1 MLSPR
6 SFAVVIILATIPV
19 CLSAQPP
26 VDSPPAFFVHHKQA
40 SSEQG
45 LDQKYGSSVALTNGV
60 LVAADEN
67 EHVEILRQAA
77 DGTWALEATIPAP
90 EAGIAFGAREALA
103 TNGDWIAVGAKMDD
117 TFGTNAGAVHMYKF
131 NGLDWDYRGALS
143 HMAPFGN
150 IVTDQF
156 GMALAMDGERMV
168 VGSRAENGA
177 GAAGAV
183 HYFQYNGMLDMWIE
197 SGFIAS
203 EHTSGNSTSKF
214 AESVDI
220 SGDYMIVGEHR
231 NNTNGNF
238 AGAAH
243 IYSFYN
249 QCWHLQNVF
258 YGHNADDILGKDV
271 AISGTVAIAG
281 SPFAD
286 TDGLN
291 EAGAVT
297 VYELV
302 PFSGGESAW
311 AETAHF
317 APEGTAAGDW
327 VGSALDIDG
336 SLIAVGVPRDDAFP
350 INGGAGYFLFDCSDG
365 ALTCVSE
372 GYACDAMQ
380 NDRLGFDV
388 AVSNGLAAIGAT
400 LDDNIYE
407 DAGSVY
413 ILGADDVGFECD
425 LTAPGVSGVDL
436 LDVDDTGISNQDDIT
451 RHTTPDFDVFLP
463 GGGPLSVMEGWL
475 AEAGDALV
483 WYMEGTGDS
492 AIHILSQDDIDAGVV
507 PITFIYPG
515 PVLPDGEYTFC
526 SYVIDAFGNI
536 GDTGCLTIAIDN
548 EDPLP
553 SGAFDSPVLA
563 LADTTLYLD
572 ANGDAEL
579 LVYPLT
585 NLTATDNI
593 GIDTLFVDLEE
604 YDCSNLNVPVTVTL
618 TAIDLAGNIGTTEFT
633 ASVLDITGPVMT
645 VQDLTVYLDESG
657 NTSVSPGEGD
667 AGSYDVCSAVEFS
680 WEQAPECA
688 GNIPRYPLT
697 SGTYD
702 DNTSECDDCTTGVE
716 IGFDFNFYGEEYS
729 SLWISS
735 NGLLSFLSDDDYCCE
750 GESLTDGSYEA
761 VIAVIHTDIDPDECD
776 DCGIYYSSYGEAPNR
791 EFVVSWHYV
800 SNYEENEI
808 RHDGQ
813 AVLYEGSNVIEIFN
827 GGFSS
832 YLPDDCDDPMTTG
845 ISNQDGTEGVGPYE
859 QICDPVA
866 PALFVFTPNT
876 NGGYDMVQC
885 TSDLYFNCS
894 HVGENTVVLVATDE
908 SGNASQHE
916 LTITVLDE
924 VGPSI
929 AQEEYILYLNALGE
943 VEDEDLTGIYTAND
957 ICGMDTSYVTHTL
970 SCDDAIGID
979 DQVLLVEAGEDMML
993 FVDHDQNLYG
1003 FNASTN
1009 AVTRIEA
1016 DLQGFSSADLMFS
1029 DGEGNIVFGEGDDE
1043 FIRINV
1049 QTGAASGEFYSDEDN
1064 GIMFDNGNGLG
1075 FEDLQSVETVGG
1087 VHYALS
1093 HDGDGYNVGSGTP
1106 LFSFELGSAY
1116 PETNYYAPF
1125 TATLIR
1131 MLPAESPEGNDWDW
1145 TALAVDAEQQVAYAI
1160 CDENG
1165 LDSGSSEKELWSID
1179 MSSSP
1184 VVEASNCPE
1193 CDVDAFVEYTK
1204 EDSAIG
1210 VADTITP
1217 YVALARGNRQGYFNA
1232 ITQNSWNGS
1241 GPEGTYWKMGP
1252 TAEEGAYSS
1261 WVVAH
1266 DNCASCQVDDT
1277 ISLWIPQGNFFFDIV
1292 TTSWTCCQDGG
1303 GFSYSRTLVDAPE
1316 YAVEVP
1322 SMEGV
1327 EHLGRISSPA
1337 DAMIFYDGSLILGF
1351 ENGNIGRVSFSDS
1364 GLEQELLVANVAS
1377 DDFGAVLSGFSPQ
1390 YSSSIDVTAID
1401 IYGNTSES
1409 QLSVLLVDTILPTI
1423 LAQDTTLFLDGNGL
1437 ASLTLEELAGGSYDN
1452 CGIESLTSDGLDFDC
1467 DSKGDNS
1474 ITITAVDNLGNV
1486 DSLTVTVTVLDLVLP
1501 TAVAQDITIY
1511 LDAAG
1516 TASIDSSDV
1525 DNGSDHPCG
1534 GIVSMDLSQSEFDC
1548 SHVGANTVTLTVF
1561 DGSGNSATDDANVQV
1576 VDTISPSAIAQDL
1589 TVQLDASGAGSI
1601 TAAQVGSGSS
1611 DACGIADL
1619 SLSQLAFDCTHVGTN
1634 AVTLT
1639 VTDNNGNQSVAQ
1651 ATITVLDEIDPVVLA
1666 QNVTVQLD
1674 ANGAGSVTAAQ
1685 IDNGS
1690 SDACGISSTLLEG
1703 NGGAFVESLSF
1714 NCSHVGSNEVTI
1726 LVTDVSGN
1734 EGETMVTV
1742 TVEDNVN
1749 PTAMAQDLVVQLDA
1763 SGAGSI
1769 TAAQIDNGSSDACGI
1784 ATTTL
1789 SQNSF
1794 DCSHVGANSVTLTVT
1809 DNNGNVSTDI
1819 ATVTVEDNVDPVAIA
1834 QNITLQLD
1842 ASGAGS
1848 IAASQIDNGS
1858 NDACGIATITVS
1870 QESFDCS
1877 HVGANEITLTVTDN
1891 NGNVSTDIA
1900 TVTVEDK
1907 VDPVAIAQ
1915 DLTVELDASG
1925 AGSITVAQIDNGS
1938 SDACGI
1944 ATTTLSQNSFDC
1956 SHVGANSV
1964 TLTVT
1969 DNNGNVSTDIATVT
1983 VEDNVDPV
1991 AIAQNIT
1998 LQLDASGAGS
2008 IAASQIDN
2016 GSNDA
2021 CGIATITVSQESFD
2035 CSHVGANEITLT
2047 VTDNNGNVSTDIA
2060 TVTVEDK
2067 VDPVAIAQDLTV
2079 ELDASGAGSI
2089 TAAQI
2094 DNGSSD
2100 ACGIATTTLSQESFD
2115 CTHLGAN
2122 TVTLTVTDNN
2132 GNETTASATI
2142 TVEDNMAPTVSA
2154 SGVTVY
2160 LDENGSGT
2168 LSVASTASGVT
2179 DNCSV
2184 ASLTISIDGSAPAE
2198 SVDFDCSRVGDGGT
2212 EAEILVTDGSGN
2224 STSATAIIIALDTIS
2239 PVVLTQNL
2247 TIQLDVNGAASIT
2260 AEAVNNGS
2268 SDACGI
2274 ENLALNQTDFDCS
2287 HVGTNTVTLAV
2298 TDVNGNLAS
2307 ATATVTVQ
2315 DNVNPQAV
2323 AQDLTVQLDADGAGS
2338 ITVDQVNNG
2347 SSDACG
2353 IATMTLSQENFDCS
2367 HVGTNTVTLT
2377 VTDNNGNVSTD
2388 IATVTVEDN
2397 VNPQA
2402 VAQDLTVQLD
2412 ANGAGSITAE
2422 QVNDGSSDACGVA
2435 SLALSQTDFDCSHV
2449 GANTVTLTVTDNN
2462 GNQNTTTA
2470 TITVED
2476 NVDPSI
2482 SLGAS
2487 DMTVECDG
2495 SGNQAQLQAWLT
2507 DNGGAE
2513 ASDACGIS
2521 WSHDFMALSD
2531 DCGNTGSALVIFT
2544 VQDPNG
2550 NSVTT
2555 SATFTIE
2562 DKTNPSID
2570 VDASNETVEC
2580 DGAGNGAQLNAWLNS
2595 QGGAVAS
2602 DICGDVVWTNNHTAL
2617 SDDCGATGS
2626 TTVMFTAT
2634 DDCGLFSTTTAT
2646 FTIEDTTQ
2654 PDIDTDP
2661 QDVVYQRDGNEAQ
2674 AFAAWLTNFGGMT
2687 STDVCGGT
2695 TQSHNSLGLTDECGS
2710 TGTETVTFTSTD
2722 DCNNTDTRDATF
2734 TVIDEVAPSCPLID
2748 LIDASDSGADMTDN
2762 ITNDDTPTMRVM
2774 FTGIFA
2780 QSAESGDVVEL
2791 YINSVL
2797 TESYTIDQTDV
2808 DNGYAEFETGSH
2820 SDGSVSFSA
2829 RHIDGCDQASIFAF
2843 LNIIVH
2849 TTAPDAQAQ
2858 DLTIALDEN
2867 GQASIDA
2874 DELDNG
2880 SSNDF
2885 GAVSFA
2891 ATQTSFDCSD
2901 VGDNAVTLTV
2911 TDIAGNTA
2919 TADATVTVE
2928 ENLAPMAESNDL
2940 DVYLDANGM
2949 ASIAASDVDVNSYD
2963 NCAIDSMWLDQYDF
2977 DCTHVGLNEVQLT
2990 VLDVNGN
2997 SASALSGVT
3006 VLDTVSPAVTL
3017 QDIVVELDENGAV
3030 SIVLDDVLVEAT
3042 DACGIQSMVLDVDA
3056 FDCNTTGDNEVTV
3069 TATDVNG
3076 NATVK
3081 TANVVVEDNE
3091 MPEVNIFD
3099 LEDYT
3104 LYAGES
3110 CVNMVDLFAAGQ
3122 PWYEA
3127 TDNCTFDVDILYD
3140 EINEAGIEGCREFDR
3155 RWIIEAVDAS
3165 GNVSR
3170 DTTLQHI
3177 TVVDTTAPVVFL
3189 AGAPADVSLNLDA
3202 DCNGDMPAAAA
3213 VTASA
3218 TDNCT
3223 DAPVVGAV
3231 SYVDSAPAYLC
3242 GDAGSYTV
3250 LRTYMASATDNCGN
3264 AGMASATQTV
3274 TFLDVTAPQITSS
3287 NGISNG
3293 ETVTQSQEGSIFSWI
3308 VLANPVSLVA
3318 DDACG
3323 GEVTVVEAQSFGGLL
3338 PTEDIGNYCEGATPE
3353 AFMDGDACTG
3363 NTPAAMVLE
3372 GAYFDGA
3379 GFTVVEGGIN
3389 LIESHYDN
3397 TLFIQVEMENA
3408 DGSGGFV
3415 WSADYNA
3422 AYDWAQWSG
3431 LGRGYKK
3438 DCSNV
3443 MPGESPWTDWSYL
3456 VMQTGGMIGT
3466 GIYAGSELSLT
3477 HQPMNYYYGLQVGDG
3492 ANNQNANYGA
3502 SAWFYWSGQLIV
3514 NGTSQGFMGSSGDI
3528 MLDMDCALPWTA
3540 EYDYLVTDA
3549 CGNLTEFGYTVAG
3562 DGNDVTA
3569 PAPAVGSGHTP
3580 FDISVGGDLK
3590 DPIRVTGLL
3599 PNPTNNVSQLG
3610 FVVAN
3615 NMRLRVDLYSM
3626 SGGLIQELYDGN
3638 AMSDVEY
3645 LMTIDAEGLDAGM
3658 YQIRIASNAYMAVK
3672 KLLVT
3677 Q

>member
-6 SFAVVIILATIPV
+6 SFAVAIILAAIPV
-19 CLSAQPP
+19 CLFAQPP
-26 VDSPPAFFVHHKQA
+26 VDSPPSFFVHHKQA

-67 EHVEILRQAA
+67 EHVEVLRQAA
-77 DGTWALEATIPAP
+77 DGTWALEATIPSP
-90 EAGIAFGAREALA
+90 ESGIAFGAREALA
-103 TNGDWIAVGAKMDD
+103 TNGDWIAVGAKLDD
-117 TFGTNAGAVHMYKF
+117 TFGANSGAVHMYKF
-131 NGLDWDYRGALS
+131 DGADWDYRGALS
-143 HMAPFGN
+143 HMAPFGS

-156 GMALAMDGERMV
+156 GMALAMDGDRMV

-302 PFSGGESAW
+302 PFSGDESAW

-350 INGGAGYFLFDCSDG
+350 INGGAGYFLFDCSAG

-400 LDDNIYE
+400 LDDNIYD

-413 ILGADDVGFECD
+413 ILGAEDVGFECD
-425 LTAPGVSGVDL
+425 LTAPGASAVDL
-436 LDVDDTGISNQDDIT
+436 VDVDDTGLSNQDDLT

-463 GGGPLSVMEGWL
+463 GGGTFSVIEGFL
-475 AEAGDALV
+475 AEAGDALI

-492 AIHILSQDDIDAGVV
+492 TIHILTQEDIDAGVV

-515 PVLPDGEYTFC
+515 PVLTDGEYSFC
-526 SYVIDAFGNI
+526 SYVMDEFGNI
-536 GDTGCLTIAIDN
+536 GETNCLPIVIDN
-548 EDPLP
+548 ADPVA
-553 SGAFDSPVLA
+553 SGAFNSPVLA
-563 LADTTLYLD
+563 FADTTLYLD
-572 ANGDAEL
+572 ADGEAEL

-633 ASVLDITGPVMT
+633 ASVLDITGPVMS

-657 NTSVSPGEGD
+657 NVSVSPGEGD
-667 AGSYDVCSAVEFS
+667 ANTFDVCGDVEFS
-680 WEQAPECA
+680 WEQAPECV
-688 GNIPRYPLT
+688 GDIPRYPLT

-702 DNTSECDDCTTGVE
+702 DNTSECDDCTTEVG
-716 IGFDFNFYGEEYS
+716 IGFDFNFYGEEYN

-776 DCGIYYSSYGEAPNR
+776 DCGIYYSTQGEAPNR

-813 AVLYEGSNVIEIFN
+813 AVLYEGSNVIEVFN

-832 YLPDDCDDPMTTG
+832 YLPDGCDDPMTTG

-885 TSDLYFNCS
+885 TSDLHFNCS

-908 SGNASQHE
+908 SGNASQQE

-929 AQEEYILYLNALGE
+929 TQDEHILYLNALGE
-943 VEDEDLTGIYTAND
+943 VEDEDLAGIYTAND

-970 SCDDAIGID
+970 SCDEAIGID
-979 DQVLLVEAGEDMML
+979 DQVFLVEAGEDMML

-1009 AVTRIEA
+1009 AVTRIVG
-1016 DLQGFSSADLMFS
+1016 DFQGFNSADLMFS
-1029 DGEGNIVFGEGDDE
+1029 DGEGNIVFGEGDEE
-1043 FIRINV
+1043 FIRVDV
-1049 QTGAASGEFYSDEDN
+1049 QTGAVSGEFYSDEDN
-1064 GIMFDNGNGLG
+1064 GIMFDTGNGLG

-1093 HDGDGYNVGSGTP
+1093 HDGDGYNVGTGTP
-1106 LFSFELGSAY
+1106 LFSFELGSAS

-1125 TATLIR
+1125 TATLVR
-1131 MLPAESPEGNDWDW
+1131 MLPYESPEGDDWDW
-1145 TALAVDAEQQVAYAI
+1145 TALAIDAEQQLAYAI

-1165 LDSGSSEKELWSID
+1165 LDSGSNEKELWSID
-1179 MSSSP
+1179 MSSSSF
-1184 VVEASNCPE
+1184 VEASSCPE

-1204 EDSAIG
+1204 EDFAIG

-1232 ITQNSWNGS
+1232 ITQNSWNGA

-1252 TAEEGAYSS
+1252 TAQEGDYTS
-1261 WVVAH
+1261 WVGAH
-1266 DNCASCQVDDT
+1266 DHCAECQLDDT
-1277 ISLWIPQGNFFFDIV
+1277 MSLWIPQGNFFFDIV
-1292 TTSWTCCQDGG
+1292 TTSWTCCQEGG

-1316 YAVEVP
+1316 YAIEVP
-1322 SMEGV
+1322 TMDGI
-1327 EHLGRISSPA
+1327 EHLGRISSAA

-1364 GLEQELLVANVAS
+1364 GLEEEVLVANVAS

-1390 YSSSIDVTAID
+1390 FSSSIDVTAID
-1401 IYGNTSES
+1401 IHGNTSES

-1437 ASLTLEELAGGSYDN
+1437 ASLTLEELAGDSYDN

-1467 DSKGDNS
+1467 DSKGANP

-1516 TASIDSSDV
+1516 AASIDSADV

-1548 SHVGANTVTLTVF
+1548 SHVGANTVTLTVY

-1601 TAAQVGSGSS
+1601 TAAQVDNGSS

-1619 SLSQLAFDCTHVGTN
+1619 SLNQLTFDCTHVGTN
-1634 AVTLT
+1634 SVTLT
-1639 VTDNNGNQSVAQ
+1639 VTDNNGNLSVAQ
-1651 ATITVLDEIDPVVLA
+1651 ATITVLDGIDPVVLA

-1690 SDACGISSTLLEG
+1690 SDACGIASTLLEE
-1703 NGGAFVESLSF
+1703 NGGTFVESLSF

-1726 LVTDVSGN
+1726 LVTDVNGN
-1734 EGETMVTV
+1734 ESETVVTV

-1842 ASGAGS
+1842 ASGAAS

-1858 NDACGIATITVS
+1858 SDACGIATITVS

-1907 VDPVAIAQ
+1907 VDP
-1915 DLTVELDASG
+1915 E
-1925 AGSITVAQIDNGS
+1925 
-1938 SDACGI
+1938 
-1944 ATTTLSQNSFDC
+1944 
-1956 SHVGANSV
+1956 
-1964 TLTVT
+1964 
-1969 DNNGNVSTDIATVT
+1969 
-1983 VEDNVDPV
+1983 
-1991 AIAQNIT
+1991 
-1998 LQLDASGAGS
+1998 
-2008 IAASQIDN
+2008 
-2016 GSNDA
+2016 
-2021 CGIATITVSQESFD
+2021 
-2035 CSHVGANEITLT
+2035 
-2047 VTDNNGNVSTDIA
+2047 
-2060 TVTVEDK
+2060 
-2067 VDPVAIAQDLTV
+2067 AIAQDLTV

-2100 ACGIATTTLSQESFD
+2100 ACGIATMTVSQESFD

-2132 GNETTASATI
+2132 GNESTATATI
-2142 TVEDNMAPTVSA
+2142 TVEDNIAPTVSA

-2184 ASLTISIDGSAPAE
+2184 ASLTISIDGGAPAE

-2367 HVGTNTVTLT
+2367 HVGANTVTLT
-2377 VTDNNGNVSTD
+2377 VTDNNGNVSSAT
-2388 IATVTVEDN
+2388 ATVTVEDN

-2422 QVNDGSSDACGVA
+2422 QMNDGSSDACGIA

-2495 SGNQAQLQAWLT
+2495 NGNSAQLQAWLT

-2521 WSHDFMALSD
+2521 WSHDFVALSD
-2531 DCGNTGSALVIFT
+2531 DCGNTGSSLVIFT

-2580 DGAGNGAQLNAWLNS
+2580 DGAGNGVQLNAWLNS

-2602 DICGDVVWTNNHTAL
+2602 DICGGVVWTNNHSAL

-2626 TTVMFTAT
+2626 TTVIFTAT
-2634 DDCGLFSTTTAT
+2634 DDCGLTSTTTAT

-2654 PDIDTDP
+2654 PDIDSDP

-2674 AFAAWLTNFGGMT
+2674 AFSAWLTNFGGMT

-2774 FTGIFA
+2774 FTGVFA
-2780 QSAESGDVVEL
+2780 QSAESGDVVEF

-2820 SDGSVSFSA
+2820 PDGSVSFSA

-2928 ENLAPMAESNDL
+2928 DNMAPMAESNDL

-3030 SIVLDDVLVEAT
+3030 SIALDDVLVEAT

-3069 TATDVNG
+3069 IATDVNG
-3076 NATVK
+3076 NSTVR

-3099 LEDYT
+3099 LENYT
-3104 LYAGES
+3104 LYAGEN

-3127 TDNCTFDVDILYD
+3127 TDNCAFDVDILYD

-3189 AGAPADVSLNLDA
+3189 AGVPADVSLNLDA

-3293 ETVTQSQEGSIFSWI
+3293 DVVAQSQGSSIFSWI
-3308 VLANPVSLVA
+3308 DLDSPEDLTAE
-3318 DDACG
+3318 DACG
-3323 GEVTVVEAQSFGGLL
+3323 GEVSLVQSETYTGML
-3338 PTEDIGNYCEGATPE
+3338 PTDNIGNYCEGATPA
-3353 AFMDGDACTG
+3353 AFLDGDACNG
-3363 NTPAAMVLE
+3363 DNPAAMVLE
-3372 GAYFDGA
+3372 GTYFDGA
-3379 GFTVVEGGIN
+3379 GFTVVDGGVN
-3389 LIESHYDN
+3389 LIESYYDK

-3408 DGSGGFV
+3408 EGTGGFI

-3422 AYDWAQWSG
+3422 AYSWSQWSG

-3443 MPGESPWTDWSYL
+3443 MPGQSPWTDWSYL

-3477 HQPMNYYYGLQVGDG
+3477 HQPMNYYYGLQVGQG
-3492 ANNQNANYGA
+3492 ANNQNAEYGA
-3502 SAWFYWSGQLIV
+3502 SAWFYWSGQLVV
-3514 NGTSQGFMGSSGDI
+3514 NGASQGFMGSSGDI
-3528 MLDMDCALPWTA
+3528 MLDMDCALPWSA
-3540 EYDYLVTDA
+3540 QYDYVLTDP
-3549 CGNLTEFGYTVAG
+3549 CGNSTAFGYSIQGETSSDVDPTVQG
-3562 DGNDVTA
+3562 GE
-3569 PAPAVGSGHTP
+3569 GHQP
-3580 FDISVGGDLK
+3580 FDVSVSGDLK
-3590 DPIRVTGLL
+3590 EPIRVTGLM

-3610 FVVAN
+3610 FVVSN
-3615 NMRLRVDLYSM
+3615 NMRLRVDLYTM
-3626 SGGLIQELYDGN
+3626 SGELIQELYDGN

-3645 LMTIDAEGLDAGM
+3645 LMTIDAEGLNAGM
-3658 YQIRIASNAYMAVK
+3658 YQIRIASNTYMAVK

>member
-6 SFAVVIILATIPV
+6 SFAVAIILAAIPV
-19 CLSAQPP
+19 CLFAQPP
-26 VDSPPAFFVHHKQA
+26 VDSPPSFFVHHKQA

-67 EHVEILRQAA
+67 EHVEVLRQAA
-77 DGTWALEATIPAP
+77 DGTWALEATIPSP
-90 EAGIAFGAREALA
+90 ESGIAFGAREALA
-103 TNGDWIAVGAKMDD
+103 TNGDWIAVGAKLDD
-117 TFGTNAGAVHMYKF
+117 TFGANSGAVHMYKF
-131 NGLDWDYRGALS
+131 DGADWDYRGALS
-143 HMAPFGN
+143 HMAPFGS

-156 GMALAMDGERMV
+156 GMALAMDGDRMV

-302 PFSGGESAW
+302 PFSGDESAW

-350 INGGAGYFLFDCSDG
+350 INGGAGYFLFDCSAG

-400 LDDNIYE
+400 LDDNIYD

-413 ILGADDVGFECD
+413 ILGAEDVGFECD
-425 LTAPGVSGVDL
+425 LTAPGASAVDL
-436 LDVDDTGISNQDDIT
+436 VDVDDTGLSNQDDLT

-463 GGGPLSVMEGWL
+463 GGGTFSVIEGFL
-475 AEAGDALV
+475 AEAGDALI

-492 AIHILSQDDIDAGVV
+492 TIHILTQEDIDAGVV

-515 PVLPDGEYTFC
+515 PVLTDGEYSFC
-526 SYVIDAFGNI
+526 SYVMDEFGNI
-536 GDTGCLTIAIDN
+536 GETNCLPIVIDN
-548 EDPLP
+548 ADPVA
-553 SGAFDSPVLA
+553 SGAFNSPVLA
-563 LADTTLYLD
+563 FADTTLYLD
-572 ANGDAEL
+572 ADGEAEL

-633 ASVLDITGPVMT
+633 ASVLDITGPVMS

-657 NTSVSPGEGD
+657 NVSVSPGEGD
-667 AGSYDVCSAVEFS
+667 ANTFDVCGDVEFS
-680 WEQAPECA
+680 WEQAPECV
-688 GNIPRYPLT
+688 GDIPRYPLT

-702 DNTSECDDCTTGVE
+702 DNTSECDDCTTEVG
-716 IGFDFNFYGEEYS
+716 IGFDFNFYGEEYN

-776 DCGIYYSSYGEAPNR
+776 DCGIYYSTQGEAPNR

-813 AVLYEGSNVIEIFN
+813 AVLYEGSNVIEVFN

-832 YLPDDCDDPMTTG
+832 YLPDGCDDPMTTG

-885 TSDLYFNCS
+885 TSDLHFNCS

-908 SGNASQHE
+908 SGNASQQE

-929 AQEEYILYLNALGE
+929 TQDEHILYLNALGE
-943 VEDEDLTGIYTAND
+943 VEDEDLAGIYTAND

-970 SCDDAIGID
+970 SCDEAIGID
-979 DQVLLVEAGEDMML
+979 DQVFLVEAGEDMML

-1009 AVTRIEA
+1009 AVTRIVG
-1016 DLQGFSSADLMFS
+1016 DFQGFNSADLMFS
-1029 DGEGNIVFGEGDDE
+1029 DGEGNIVFGEGDEE
-1043 FIRINV
+1043 FIRVDV
-1049 QTGAASGEFYSDEDN
+1049 QTGAVSGEFYSDEDN
-1064 GIMFDNGNGLG
+1064 GIMFDTGNGLG

-1093 HDGDGYNVGSGTP
+1093 HDGDGYNVGTGTP
-1106 LFSFELGSAY
+1106 LFSFELGSAS

-1125 TATLIR
+1125 TATLVR
-1131 MLPAESPEGNDWDW
+1131 MLPYESPEGDDWDW
-1145 TALAVDAEQQVAYAI
+1145 TALAIDAEQQLAYAI

-1165 LDSGSSEKELWSID
+1165 LDSGSNEKELWSID
-1179 MSSSP
+1179 MSSSSF
-1184 VVEASNCPE
+1184 VEASSCPE

-1204 EDSAIG
+1204 EDFAIG

-1232 ITQNSWNGS
+1232 ITQNSWNGA

-1252 TAEEGAYSS
+1252 TAQEGDYTS
-1261 WVVAH
+1261 WVGAH
-1266 DNCASCQVDDT
+1266 DHCAECQLDDT

-1292 TTSWTCCQDGG
+1292 TTSWTCCQEGG

-1316 YAVEVP
+1316 YAIEVP
-1322 SMEGV
+1322 TMDGI
-1327 EHLGRISSPA
+1327 EHLGRISSAA

-1364 GLEQELLVANVAS
+1364 GLEEEVLVANVAS

-1390 YSSSIDVTAID
+1390 FSSSIDVTAID
-1401 IYGNTSES
+1401 IHGNTSES

-1437 ASLTLEELAGGSYDN
+1437 ASLTLEELAGDSYDN

-1467 DSKGDNS
+1467 DSKGANP

-1516 TASIDSSDV
+1516 AASIDSADL

-1548 SHVGANTVTLTVF
+1548 SHVGANTVTLTVY

-1601 TAAQVGSGSS
+1601 TAAQVDNGSS

-1619 SLSQLAFDCTHVGTN
+1619 SLNQLTFDCTHVGTN
-1634 AVTLT
+1634 SVTLT
-1639 VTDNNGNQSVAQ
+1639 VTDNNGNLSVAQ
-1651 ATITVLDEIDPVVLA
+1651 ATITVLDGIDPVVLA

-1690 SDACGISSTLLEG
+1690 SDACGIASTLLEE
-1703 NGGAFVESLSF
+1703 NGGTFVESLSF

-1726 LVTDVSGN
+1726 LVTDVNGN
-1734 EGETMVTV
+1734 ESETVVTV

-1842 ASGAGS
+1842 ASGAAS

-1858 NDACGIATITVS
+1858 SDACGIATITVS

-1907 VDPVAIAQ
+1907 VDP
-1915 DLTVELDASG
+1915 E
-1925 AGSITVAQIDNGS
+1925 
-1938 SDACGI
+1938 
-1944 ATTTLSQNSFDC
+1944 
-1956 SHVGANSV
+1956 
-1964 TLTVT
+1964 
-1969 DNNGNVSTDIATVT
+1969 
-1983 VEDNVDPV
+1983 
-1991 AIAQNIT
+1991 
-1998 LQLDASGAGS
+1998 
-2008 IAASQIDN
+2008 
-2016 GSNDA
+2016 
-2021 CGIATITVSQESFD
+2021 
-2035 CSHVGANEITLT
+2035 
-2047 VTDNNGNVSTDIA
+2047 
-2060 TVTVEDK
+2060 
-2067 VDPVAIAQDLTV
+2067 AIAQDLTV

-2100 ACGIATTTLSQESFD
+2100 ACGIATMTVSQESFD

-2132 GNETTASATI
+2132 GNESTATATI
-2142 TVEDNMAPTVSA
+2142 TVEDNIAPTVSA

-2184 ASLTISIDGSAPAE
+2184 ASLTISIDGGAPAE

-2367 HVGTNTVTLT
+2367 HVGANTVTLT
-2377 VTDNNGNVSTD
+2377 VTDNNGNVSSAT
-2388 IATVTVEDN
+2388 ATVTVEDN

-2422 QVNDGSSDACGVA
+2422 QMNDGSSDACGIA

-2462 GNQNTTTA
+2462 GNQSTTTA

-2495 SGNQAQLQAWLT
+2495 NGNSAQLQAWLT

-2521 WSHDFMALSD
+2521 WSHDFVALSD
-2531 DCGNTGSALVIFT
+2531 DCGNTGSSLVIFT

-2580 DGAGNGAQLNAWLNS
+2580 DGAGNGVQLNAWLNS

-2602 DICGDVVWTNNHTAL
+2602 DICGGVVWTNNHSAL

-2626 TTVMFTAT
+2626 TTVIFTAT
-2634 DDCGLFSTTTAT
+2634 DDCGLTSTTTAT

-2654 PDIDTDP
+2654 PDIDSDP

-2674 AFAAWLTNFGGMT
+2674 AFSAWLTNFGGMT

-2774 FTGIFA
+2774 FTGVFA
-2780 QSAESGDVVEL
+2780 QSAESGDVVEF

-2820 SDGSVSFSA
+2820 PDGSVSFSA

-2928 ENLAPMAESNDL
+2928 DNMAPMAESNDL

-3030 SIVLDDVLVEAT
+3030 SIALDDVLVEAT

-3069 TATDVNG
+3069 IATDVNG
-3076 NATVK
+3076 NSTVR

-3099 LEDYT
+3099 LENYT
-3104 LYAGES
+3104 LYAGEN

-3127 TDNCTFDVDILYD
+3127 TDNCAFDVDILYD

-3189 AGAPADVSLNLDA
+3189 AGVPADVSLNLDA

-3293 ETVTQSQEGSIFSWI
+3293 DVVAQSQGSSIFSWI
-3308 VLANPVSLVA
+3308 DLDSPEDLTAE
-3318 DDACG
+3318 DACG
-3323 GEVTVVEAQSFGGLL
+3323 GEVSLVQSETYTGML
-3338 PTEDIGNYCEGATPE
+3338 PTDNIGNYCEGATPA
-3353 AFMDGDACTG
+3353 AFLDGDACNG
-3363 NTPAAMVLE
+3363 DNPAAMVLE
-3372 GAYFDGA
+3372 GTYFDGA
-3379 GFTVVEGGIN
+3379 GFTVVDGGVN
-3389 LIESHYDN
+3389 LIESYYDK

-3408 DGSGGFV
+3408 EGTGGFI

-3422 AYDWAQWSG
+3422 AYSWSQWSG

-3443 MPGESPWTDWSYL
+3443 MPGQSPWTDWSYL

-3477 HQPMNYYYGLQVGDG
+3477 HQPMNYYYGLQVGQG
-3492 ANNQNANYGA
+3492 ANNQNAEYGA
-3502 SAWFYWSGQLIV
+3502 SAWFYWSGQLVV
-3514 NGTSQGFMGSSGDI
+3514 NGASQGFMGSSGDI
-3528 MLDMDCALPWTA
+3528 MLDMDCALPWSA
-3540 EYDYLVTDA
+3540 QYDYVLTDP
-3549 CGNLTEFGYTVAG
+3549 CGNSTAFGYSIQGETSSDVDPTVQG
-3562 DGNDVTA
+3562 GE
-3569 PAPAVGSGHTP
+3569 GHQP
-3580 FDISVGGDLK
+3580 FDVSVSGDLK
-3590 DPIRVTGLL
+3590 EPIRVTGLM

-3610 FVVAN
+3610 FVVSN
-3615 NMRLRVDLYSM
+3615 NMRLRVDLYTM
-3626 SGGLIQELYDGN
+3626 SGELIQELYDGN

-3645 LMTIDAEGLDAGM
+3645 LMTIDAEGLNAGM
-3658 YQIRIASNAYMAVK
+3658 YQIRIASNTYMAVK

>member
-6 SFAVVIILATIPV
+6 SFAVAIILAAIPV
-19 CLSAQPP
+19 CLFAQPP
-26 VDSPPAFFVHHKQA
+26 VDSPPSFFVHHKQA

-67 EHVEILRQAA
+67 EHVEVLRQAA
-77 DGTWALEATIPAP
+77 DGTWALEATIPSP
-90 EAGIAFGAREALA
+90 ESGIAFGAREALA
-103 TNGDWIAVGAKMDD
+103 TNGDWIAVGAKLDD
-117 TFGTNAGAVHMYKF
+117 TFGANSGAVHMYKF
-131 NGLDWDYRGALS
+131 DGADWDYRGALS
-143 HMAPFGN
+143 HMAPFGS

-156 GMALAMDGERMV
+156 GMALAMDGDRMV

-302 PFSGGESAW
+302 PFSGDESAW

-350 INGGAGYFLFDCSDG
+350 INGGAGYFLFDCSAG

-400 LDDNIYE
+400 LDDNIYD

-413 ILGADDVGFECD
+413 ILGAEDVGFECD
-425 LTAPGVSGVDL
+425 LTAPGASAVDL
-436 LDVDDTGISNQDDIT
+436 VDVDDTGLSNQDDLT

-463 GGGPLSVMEGWL
+463 GGGTFSVIEGFL
-475 AEAGDALV
+475 AEAGDALI

-492 AIHILSQDDIDAGVV
+492 TIHILTQEDIDAGVV

-515 PVLPDGEYTFC
+515 PVLTDGEYSFC
-526 SYVIDAFGNI
+526 SYVMDEFGNI
-536 GDTGCLTIAIDN
+536 GETNCLPIVIDN
-548 EDPLP
+548 ADPVA
-553 SGAFDSPVLA
+553 SGAFNSPVLA
-563 LADTTLYLD
+563 FADTTLYLD
-572 ANGDAEL
+572 ADGEAEL

-633 ASVLDITGPVMT
+633 ASVLDITGPVMS

-657 NTSVSPGEGD
+657 NVSVSPGEGD
-667 AGSYDVCSAVEFS
+667 ANTFDVCGDVEFS
-680 WEQAPECA
+680 WEQAPECV
-688 GNIPRYPLT
+688 GDIPRYPLT

-702 DNTSECDDCTTGVE
+702 DNTSECDDCTTEVG
-716 IGFDFNFYGEEYS
+716 IGFDFNFYGEAYN

-776 DCGIYYSSYGEAPNR
+776 DCGIYYSTQGEAPNR

-813 AVLYEGSNVIEIFN
+813 AVLYEGSNVIEVFN

-832 YLPDDCDDPMTTG
+832 YLPDGCDDPMTTG

-885 TSDLYFNCS
+885 TSDLHFNCS

-908 SGNASQHE
+908 SGNASQQE

-929 AQEEYILYLNALGE
+929 TQDEHILYLNALGE
-943 VEDEDLTGIYTAND
+943 VEDEDLAGIYTAND

-970 SCDDAIGID
+970 SCDEAIGID
-979 DQVLLVEAGEDMML
+979 DQVFLVEAGEDMML

-1009 AVTRIEA
+1009 AVTRIVG
-1016 DLQGFSSADLMFS
+1016 DFQGFNSADLMFS
-1029 DGEGNIVFGEGDDE
+1029 DGEGNIVFGEGDEE
-1043 FIRINV
+1043 FIRVDV
-1049 QTGAASGEFYSDEDN
+1049 QTGAVSGEFYSDEDN
-1064 GIMFDNGNGLG
+1064 GIMFDTGNGLG

-1093 HDGDGYNVGSGTP
+1093 HDGDGYNVGTGTP
-1106 LFSFELGSAY
+1106 LFSFELGSAS

-1125 TATLIR
+1125 TATLVR
-1131 MLPAESPEGNDWDW
+1131 MLPYESPEGDDWDW
-1145 TALAVDAEQQVAYAI
+1145 TALAIDAEQQLAYAI

-1165 LDSGSSEKELWSID
+1165 LDSGSNEKELWSID
-1179 MSSSP
+1179 MSSSSF
-1184 VVEASNCPE
+1184 VEASSCPE

-1204 EDSAIG
+1204 EDFAIG

-1232 ITQNSWNGS
+1232 ITQNSWNGA

-1252 TAEEGAYSS
+1252 TAQEGDYTS
-1261 WVVAH
+1261 WVGAH
-1266 DNCASCQVDDT
+1266 DHCAECQLDDT

-1292 TTSWTCCQDGG
+1292 TTSWTCCQEGG

-1316 YAVEVP
+1316 YAIEVP
-1322 SMEGV
+1322 TMDGI
-1327 EHLGRISSPA
+1327 EHLGRISSAA

-1364 GLEQELLVANVAS
+1364 GLEEEVLVANVAS

-1390 YSSSIDVTAID
+1390 FSSSIDVTAID
-1401 IYGNTSES
+1401 IHGNTSES

-1437 ASLTLEELAGGSYDN
+1437 ASLTLEELAGDSYDN

-1467 DSKGDNS
+1467 DSKGANP

-1516 TASIDSSDV
+1516 AASIDSADL

-1548 SHVGANTVTLTVF
+1548 SHVGANTVTLTVY

-1601 TAAQVGSGSS
+1601 TAAQVGNGSS

-1619 SLSQLAFDCTHVGTN
+1619 SLNQLTFDCTHVGTN
-1634 AVTLT
+1634 SVTLT
-1639 VTDNNGNQSVAQ
+1639 VTDNNGNLSVAQ
-1651 ATITVLDEIDPVVLA
+1651 ATITVLDGIDPVVLA

-1690 SDACGISSTLLEG
+1690 SDACGIASTLLEE
-1703 NGGAFVESLSF
+1703 NGGTFVESLSF

-1726 LVTDVSGN
+1726 LVTDVNGN
-1734 EGETMVTV
+1734 ESETVVTV

-1842 ASGAGS
+1842 ASGAAS
-1848 IAASQIDNGS
+1848 ISASQIDNGS
-1858 NDACGIATITVS
+1858 SDACGIATITVS

-1907 VDPVAIAQ
+1907 VDP
-1915 DLTVELDASG
+1915 E
-1925 AGSITVAQIDNGS
+1925 
-1938 SDACGI
+1938 
-1944 ATTTLSQNSFDC
+1944 
-1956 SHVGANSV
+1956 
-1964 TLTVT
+1964 
-1969 DNNGNVSTDIATVT
+1969 
-1983 VEDNVDPV
+1983 
-1991 AIAQNIT
+1991 
-1998 LQLDASGAGS
+1998 
-2008 IAASQIDN
+2008 
-2016 GSNDA
+2016 
-2021 CGIATITVSQESFD
+2021 
-2035 CSHVGANEITLT
+2035 
-2047 VTDNNGNVSTDIA
+2047 
-2060 TVTVEDK
+2060 
-2067 VDPVAIAQDLTV
+2067 AIAQDLTV

-2100 ACGIATTTLSQESFD
+2100 ACGIATMTVSQESFD

-2132 GNETTASATI
+2132 GNESTATATI
-2142 TVEDNMAPTVSA
+2142 TVEDNIAPTVSA

-2184 ASLTISIDGSAPAE
+2184 ASLTISIDGGAPAE

-2367 HVGTNTVTLT
+2367 HVGANTVTLT
-2377 VTDNNGNVSTD
+2377 VTDNNGNVSSAT
-2388 IATVTVEDN
+2388 ATVTVEDN

-2422 QVNDGSSDACGVA
+2422 QMNDGSSDACGIA

-2495 SGNQAQLQAWLT
+2495 NGNSAQLQAWLT

-2521 WSHDFMALSD
+2521 WSHDFVALSD
-2531 DCGNTGSALVIFT
+2531 DCGNTGSSLVIFT

-2580 DGAGNGAQLNAWLNS
+2580 DGAGNGVQLNAWLNS

-2602 DICGDVVWTNNHTAL
+2602 DICGGVVWTNNHSAL

-2626 TTVMFTAT
+2626 TTVIFTAT
-2634 DDCGLFSTTTAT
+2634 DDCGLTSTTTAT

-2654 PDIDTDP
+2654 PDIDSDP

-2674 AFAAWLTNFGGMT
+2674 AFSAWLTNFGGMT

-2774 FTGIFA
+2774 FTGVFA
-2780 QSAESGDVVEL
+2780 QSAESGDVVEF

-2820 SDGSVSFSA
+2820 PDGSVSFSA

-2928 ENLAPMAESNDL
+2928 DNMAPMAESNDL

-3030 SIVLDDVLVEAT
+3030 SIALDDVLVEAT

-3069 TATDVNG
+3069 IATDVNG
-3076 NATVK
+3076 NSTVR

-3099 LEDYT
+3099 LENYT
-3104 LYAGES
+3104 LYAGEN

-3127 TDNCTFDVDILYD
+3127 TDNCAFDVDILYD

-3189 AGAPADVSLNLDA
+3189 AGVPADVSLNLDA

-3293 ETVTQSQEGSIFSWI
+3293 DVVAQSQGSSIFSWI
-3308 VLANPVSLVA
+3308 DLDSPEDLTAE
-3318 DDACG
+3318 DACG
-3323 GEVTVVEAQSFGGLL
+3323 GEVSLVQSETYTGML
-3338 PTEDIGNYCEGATPE
+3338 PTDNIGNYCEGATPA
-3353 AFMDGDACTG
+3353 AFLDGDACNG
-3363 NTPAAMVLE
+3363 DNPAAMVLE
-3372 GAYFDGA
+3372 GTYFDGA
-3379 GFTVVEGGIN
+3379 GFTVVDGGVN
-3389 LIESHYDN
+3389 LIESYYDK

-3408 DGSGGFV
+3408 EGTGGFI

-3422 AYDWAQWSG
+3422 AYSWSQWSG

-3443 MPGESPWTDWSYL
+3443 MPGQSPWTDWSYL

-3477 HQPMNYYYGLQVGDG
+3477 HQPMNYYYGLQVGQG
-3492 ANNQNANYGA
+3492 ANNQNAEYGA
-3502 SAWFYWSGQLIV
+3502 SAWFYWSGQLVV
-3514 NGTSQGFMGSSGDI
+3514 NGASQGFMGSSGDI
-3528 MLDMDCALPWTA
+3528 MLDMDCALPWSA
-3540 EYDYLVTDA
+3540 QYDYVLTDP
-3549 CGNLTEFGYTVAG
+3549 CGNSTAFGYSIQGETSSDVDPTVQG
-3562 DGNDVTA
+3562 GE
-3569 PAPAVGSGHTP
+3569 GHQP
-3580 FDISVGGDLK
+3580 FDVSVSGDLK
-3590 DPIRVTGLL
+3590 EPIRVTGLM

-3610 FVVAN
+3610 FVVSN
-3615 NMRLRVDLYSM
+3615 NMRLRVDLYTM
-3626 SGGLIQELYDGN
+3626 SGELIQELYDGN

-3645 LMTIDAEGLDAGM
+3645 LMTIDAEGLNAGM
-3658 YQIRIASNAYMAVK
+3658 YQIRIASNTYMAVK

>member
-6 SFAVVIILATIPV
+6 SFAVAIILAAIPV
-19 CLSAQPP
+19 CLFAQPP
-26 VDSPPAFFVHHKQA
+26 VDSPPSFFVHHKQA

-67 EHVEILRQAA
+67 EHVEVLRQAA
-77 DGTWALEATIPAP
+77 DGTWALEATIPSP
-90 EAGIAFGAREALA
+90 ESGIAFGAREALA
-103 TNGDWIAVGAKMDD
+103 TNGDWIAVGAKLDD
-117 TFGTNAGAVHMYKF
+117 TFGANSGAVHMYKF
-131 NGLDWDYRGALS
+131 DGADWDYRGALS
-143 HMAPFGN
+143 HMAPFGS

-156 GMALAMDGERMV
+156 GMALAMDGDRMV

-302 PFSGGESAW
+302 PFSGDESAW

-350 INGGAGYFLFDCSDG
+350 INGGAGYFLFDCSAG

-400 LDDNIYE
+400 LDDNIYD

-413 ILGADDVGFECD
+413 ILGAEDVGFECD
-425 LTAPGVSGVDL
+425 LTAPGASAVDL
-436 LDVDDTGISNQDDIT
+436 VDVDDTGLSNQDDLT

-463 GGGPLSVMEGWL
+463 GGGTFSVIEGFL
-475 AEAGDALV
+475 AEAGDALI

-492 AIHILSQDDIDAGVV
+492 TIHILTQEDIDAGVV

-515 PVLPDGEYTFC
+515 PVLTDGEYSFC
-526 SYVIDAFGNI
+526 SYVMDEFGNI
-536 GDTGCLTIAIDN
+536 GETNCLPIVIDN
-548 EDPLP
+548 ADPVA
-553 SGAFDSPVLA
+553 SGAFNSPVLA
-563 LADTTLYLD
+563 FADTTLYLD
-572 ANGDAEL
+572 ADGEAEL

-633 ASVLDITGPVMT
+633 ASVLDITGPVMS

-657 NTSVSPGEGD
+657 NVSVSPGEGD
-667 AGSYDVCSAVEFS
+667 ANTFDVCGDVEFS
-680 WEQAPECA
+680 WEQAPECV
-688 GNIPRYPLT
+688 GDIPRYPLT

-702 DNTSECDDCTTGVE
+702 DNTSECDDCTTEVG
-716 IGFDFNFYGEEYS
+716 IGFDFNFYGEAYN

-776 DCGIYYSSYGEAPNR
+776 DCGIYYSTQGEAPNR

-813 AVLYEGSNVIEIFN
+813 AVLYEGSNVIEVFN

-832 YLPDDCDDPMTTG
+832 YLPDGCDDPMTTG

-885 TSDLYFNCS
+885 TSDLHFNCS

-908 SGNASQHE
+908 SGNASQQE

-929 AQEEYILYLNALGE
+929 TQDEHILYLNALGE
-943 VEDEDLTGIYTAND
+943 VEDEDLAGIYTAND

-970 SCDDAIGID
+970 SCDEAIGID
-979 DQVLLVEAGEDMML
+979 DQVFLVEAGEDMML

-1009 AVTRIEA
+1009 AVTRIVG
-1016 DLQGFSSADLMFS
+1016 DFQGFNSADLMFS
-1029 DGEGNIVFGEGDDE
+1029 DGEGNIVFGEGDEE
-1043 FIRINV
+1043 FIRVDV
-1049 QTGAASGEFYSDEDN
+1049 QTGAVSGEFYSDEDN
-1064 GIMFDNGNGLG
+1064 GIMFDTGNGLG

-1093 HDGDGYNVGSGTP
+1093 HDGDGYNVGTGTP
-1106 LFSFELGSAY
+1106 LFSFELGSAS

-1125 TATLIR
+1125 TATLVR
-1131 MLPAESPEGNDWDW
+1131 MLPYESPEGDDWDW
-1145 TALAVDAEQQVAYAI
+1145 TALAIDAEQQLAYAI

-1165 LDSGSSEKELWSID
+1165 LDSGSNEKELWSID
-1179 MSSSP
+1179 MSSSSF
-1184 VVEASNCPE
+1184 VEASSCPE

-1204 EDSAIG
+1204 EDFAIG

-1232 ITQNSWNGS
+1232 ITQNSWNGA

-1252 TAEEGAYSS
+1252 TAQEGDYTS
-1261 WVVAH
+1261 WVGAH
-1266 DNCASCQVDDT
+1266 DHCAECQLDDT

-1292 TTSWTCCQDGG
+1292 TTSWTCCQEGG

-1316 YAVEVP
+1316 YAIEVP
-1322 SMEGV
+1322 TMDGI
-1327 EHLGRISSPA
+1327 EHLGRISSAA

-1364 GLEQELLVANVAS
+1364 GLEEEVLVANVAS

-1390 YSSSIDVTAID
+1390 FSSSIDVTAID
-1401 IYGNTSES
+1401 IHGNTSES

-1437 ASLTLEELAGGSYDN
+1437 ASLTLEELAGDSYDN

-1467 DSKGDNS
+1467 DSKGANP

-1516 TASIDSSDV
+1516 AASIDSADL

-1548 SHVGANTVTLTVF
+1548 SHVGANTVTLTVY

-1601 TAAQVGSGSS
+1601 TAAQVGNGSS

-1619 SLSQLAFDCTHVGTN
+1619 SLNQLTFDCTHVGTN
-1634 AVTLT
+1634 SVTLT
-1639 VTDNNGNQSVAQ
+1639 VTDNNGNLSVAQ
-1651 ATITVLDEIDPVVLA
+1651 ATITVLDGIDPVVLA

-1690 SDACGISSTLLEG
+1690 SDACGIASTLLEE
-1703 NGGAFVESLSF
+1703 NGGTFVESLSF

-1726 LVTDVSGN
+1726 LVTDVNGN
-1734 EGETMVTV
+1734 ESETVVTV

-1858 NDACGIATITVS
+1858 SDACGIATITVS

-1907 VDPVAIAQ
+1907 VDP
-1915 DLTVELDASG
+1915 E
-1925 AGSITVAQIDNGS
+1925 
-1938 SDACGI
+1938 
-1944 ATTTLSQNSFDC
+1944 
-1956 SHVGANSV
+1956 
-1964 TLTVT
+1964 
-1969 DNNGNVSTDIATVT
+1969 
-1983 VEDNVDPV
+1983 
-1991 AIAQNIT
+1991 
-1998 LQLDASGAGS
+1998 
-2008 IAASQIDN
+2008 
-2016 GSNDA
+2016 
-2021 CGIATITVSQESFD
+2021 
-2035 CSHVGANEITLT
+2035 
-2047 VTDNNGNVSTDIA
+2047 
-2060 TVTVEDK
+2060 
-2067 VDPVAIAQDLTV
+2067 AIAQDLTV

-2100 ACGIATTTLSQESFD
+2100 ACGIATMTVSQESFD

-2132 GNETTASATI
+2132 GNESTATATI
-2142 TVEDNMAPTVSA
+2142 TVEDNIAPTVSA

-2184 ASLTISIDGSAPAE
+2184 ASLTISIDGGAPAE

-2367 HVGTNTVTLT
+2367 HVGANTVTLT
-2377 VTDNNGNVSTD
+2377 VTDNNGNVSSAT
-2388 IATVTVEDN
+2388 ATVTVEDN

-2422 QVNDGSSDACGVA
+2422 QMNDGSSDACGIA

-2495 SGNQAQLQAWLT
+2495 NGNSAQLQAWLT

-2521 WSHDFMALSD
+2521 WSHDFVALSD
-2531 DCGNTGSALVIFT
+2531 DCGNTGSSLVIFT

-2580 DGAGNGAQLNAWLNS
+2580 DGAGNGVQLNAWLNS

-2602 DICGDVVWTNNHTAL
+2602 DICGGVVWTNNHSAL

-2626 TTVMFTAT
+2626 TTVIFTAT
-2634 DDCGLFSTTTAT
+2634 DDCGLTSTTTAT

-2654 PDIDTDP
+2654 PDIDSDP

-2674 AFAAWLTNFGGMT
+2674 AFSAWLTNFGGMT

-2774 FTGIFA
+2774 FTGVFA
-2780 QSAESGDVVEL
+2780 QSAESGDVVEF

-2820 SDGSVSFSA
+2820 PDGSVSFSA

-2928 ENLAPMAESNDL
+2928 DNMAPMAESNDL

-3030 SIVLDDVLVEAT
+3030 SIALDDVLVEAT

-3069 TATDVNG
+3069 IATDVNG
-3076 NATVK
+3076 NSTVR

-3099 LEDYT
+3099 LENYT
-3104 LYAGES
+3104 LYAGEN

-3127 TDNCTFDVDILYD
+3127 TDNCAFDVDILYD

-3189 AGAPADVSLNLDA
+3189 AGVPADVSLNLDA

-3293 ETVTQSQEGSIFSWI
+3293 DVVAQSQGSSIFSWI
-3308 VLANPVSLVA
+3308 DLDSPEDLTAE
-3318 DDACG
+3318 DACG
-3323 GEVTVVEAQSFGGLL
+3323 GEVSLVQSETYTGML
-3338 PTEDIGNYCEGATPE
+3338 PTDNIGNYCEGATPA
-3353 AFMDGDACTG
+3353 AFLDGDACNG
-3363 NTPAAMVLE
+3363 DNPAAMVLE
-3372 GAYFDGA
+3372 GTYFDGA
-3379 GFTVVEGGIN
+3379 GFTVVDGGVN
-3389 LIESHYDN
+3389 LIESYYDK

-3408 DGSGGFV
+3408 EGTGGFI

-3422 AYDWAQWSG
+3422 AYSWSQWSG

-3443 MPGESPWTDWSYL
+3443 MPGQSPWTDWSYL

-3477 HQPMNYYYGLQVGDG
+3477 HQPMNYYYGLQVGQG
-3492 ANNQNANYGA
+3492 ANNQNAEYGA
-3502 SAWFYWSGQLIV
+3502 SAWFYWSGQLVV
-3514 NGTSQGFMGSSGDI
+3514 NGASQGFMGSSGDI
-3528 MLDMDCALPWTA
+3528 MLDMDCALPWSA
-3540 EYDYLVTDA
+3540 QYDYVLTDP
-3549 CGNLTEFGYTVAG
+3549 CGNSTAFGYSIQGETSSDVDPTVQG
-3562 DGNDVTA
+3562 GE
-3569 PAPAVGSGHTP
+3569 GHQP
-3580 FDISVGGDLK
+3580 FDVSVSGDLK
-3590 DPIRVTGLL
+3590 EPIRVTGLM

-3610 FVVAN
+3610 FVVSN
-3615 NMRLRVDLYSM
+3615 NMRLRVDLYTM
-3626 SGGLIQELYDGN
+3626 SGELIQELYDGN

-3645 LMTIDAEGLDAGM
+3645 LMTIDAEGLNAGM
-3658 YQIRIASNAYMAVK
+3658 YQIRIASNTYMAVK